1 MKQFSQI
8 IRIIELTS
16 SKELNVLVDP
26 FILEPT
32 PETSNQGTAYSV
44 DLNLSSTDE
53 IPAAWV
59 GREFNARIYINNGA
73 ILFGDEDYPTKCLI
87 SPYLNHYAIK
97 ITSKQP
103 YPII

>member
-16 SKELNVLVDP
+16 SKELNILVDP

-32 PETSNQGTAYSV
+32 PETSNQGTAYTV
-44 DLNLSSTDE
+44 DLNLSSTDN
-53 IPAAWV
+53 ISPAWV
-59 GREFNARIYINNGA
+59 GREFNARISINKGT
-73 ILFGDEDYPTKCLI
+73 ISFGSEDYPVKCII
-87 SPYLNHYAIK
+87 SQYLNHYAIK